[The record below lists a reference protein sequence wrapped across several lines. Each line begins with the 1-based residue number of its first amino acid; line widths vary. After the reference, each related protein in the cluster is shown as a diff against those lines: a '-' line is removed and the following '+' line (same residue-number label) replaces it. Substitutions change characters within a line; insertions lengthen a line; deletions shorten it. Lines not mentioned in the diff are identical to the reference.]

1 MGSTVEVLL
10 AAAAQLLA
18 RNHLWGKSPAVPEP
32 KAAVV
37 AADCASLSSSPSPTY
52 PVITH
57 QHRGNKDMADQELPS
72 DIETWRTTARRY
84 GIDTDSVHS
93 YRLPSA
99 SNASMHQFLL
109 LRAYWPHLLTDKA
122 FNTAYKAG
130 QWIRQEFIERATK
143 ELNDDRNTSWK
154 TYLESFGRDF
164 QSLDY
169 QGTYA
174 LARYYQHLCTQNKDH
189 ANKSSRPKVYFT
201 PRQTRS
207 MARAAAAETS
217 PSARPKEPHTPPQN
231 DLGSLLGG
239 VTNTMGDLLLGANKD
254 DPFSTPLSFMASPSD
269 DADDEEVCKAIEDE
283 QIVNTALVSFLNALT
298 LHSSAEGEWSLY
310 RMPFV
315 VRSADRSKVFEARVD
330 GVFRNSSSGTGAI
343 IEVKPM
349 PRHHKVTI
357 KKIRMQETAQ
367 MAAWIAAEPPKT
379 ATMPRSQ
386 QQLKL
391 GSGSKSK
398 KAAVKPKVHRRLL
411 VSQDRHQIF
420 LIVATFDDEYVHY
433 ISGDDD
439 NAQSFLVMQ
448 EYGPYDV
455 GKREH
460 MDVLG
465 GIMLAI
471 SMQGG
476 IE

>member
-1 MGSTVEVLL
+1 M
-10 AAAAQLLA
+10 
-18 RNHLWGKSPAVPEP
+18 
-32 KAAVV
+32 
-37 AADCASLSSSPSPTY
+37 
-52 PVITH
+52 
-57 QHRGNKDMADQELPS
+57 LPPDVDS
-72 DIETWRTTARRY
+72 WRTTARDY
-84 GIDTDSVHS
+84 GVDTDSVHS

-99 SNASMHQFLL
+99 SNASMQQFLL
-109 LRAYWPHLLTDKA
+109 LRAYWPHRLDTKNFDP
-122 FNTAYKAG
+122 AYKAG
-130 QWIRQEFIERATK
+130 QWIRQEFIEKATK

-154 TYLESFGRDF
+154 TYLESFGRNF
-164 QSLDY
+164 RSLDC

-174 LARYYQHLCTQNKDH
+174 LARYYQHLCTLNKDR
-189 ANKSSRPKVYFT
+189 ANKSSQPKVHFT

-207 MARAAAAETS
+207 MARAAAAAAEGS
-217 PSARPKEPHTPPQN
+217 PSARQKEPRTPPQN
-231 DLGSLLGG
+231 DLA
-239 VTNTMGDLLLGANKD
+239 NAMDDLLLEPNKD

-298 LHSSAEGEWSLY
+298 LHSSAQGEWSLY

-315 VRSADRSKVFEARVD
+315 VRSADGSKVFEARVD
-330 GVFRNSSSGTGAI
+330 GILRDSSSGTGAI

-349 PRHHKVTI
+349 ARYNEVAVEN
-357 KKIRMQETAQ
+357 KIRMQETAQ

-398 KAAVKPKVHRRLL
+398 KAAGKPNVHRRLL

-433 ISGDDD
+433 ISGDNDTT
-439 NAQSFLVMQ
+439 QSFLAMQ

-455 GKREH
+455 GERED

-471 SMQGG
+471 SMQGR